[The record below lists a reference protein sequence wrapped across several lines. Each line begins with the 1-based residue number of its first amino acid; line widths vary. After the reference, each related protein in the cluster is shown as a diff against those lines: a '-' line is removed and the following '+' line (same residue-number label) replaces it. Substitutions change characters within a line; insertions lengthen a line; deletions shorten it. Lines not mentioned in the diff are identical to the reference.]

1 MEVALVTLL
10 AAMTLSMALVPLF
23 IRWAP
28 ALGMIDKP
36 DPRKVHTTPI
46 PRVGG
51 IGIVVGA
58 LVAGLIWVPADTA
71 IQAYWFGSLVL
82 LVFGVWDDMKELGHY
97 VKFVGQFIAVLAV
110 IYGAGLYVHYLPFLD
125 APLSEGVGKVFTV
138 IAMVGMINAINHSDG
153 LDGLAGGESLLS
165 LLAIMYLASLSVSWP
180 VILIAAAAAGGVF
193 GFLRYNS
200 HPARVFMGDGGSQ
213 FLGFTLAFLAVYLTQ
228 VGNPALSPALPLL
241 FLGLPIADIIAVFI
255 QRIYHGMN
263 WFRATKNHIHHRL
276 LELGFQHHESVVI
289 IYSVQ
294 ALLVLSAIL
303 LPYEY
308 DWLLLGIYFGV
319 VALVFGALIVA
330 ERSGWRV
337 NRASHTFALTGQLA
351 AGLDDPAVARNLQR
365 LLEAGVALYVVTAV
379 VIIRDMPADFRY
391 ALPVLAGLLALRL
404 LLGFRLWFL
413 FLRLLLFVAV
423 AMFVYLVNANAE
435 IWASGGLGML
445 VLVYFMAL
453 AAALG
458 VAMRFVRESRFRV
471 TPLDFL
477 VALLVVLVGS
487 WPELLG
493 LDDTDIRMILQMVV
507 LFYVVEWVLQ
517 HMKSRWN
524 LMTASVL
531 LGLLVLTARAW
542 VSF

>member
-1 MEVALVTLL
+1 MDVALVTLL

-110 IYGAGLYVHYLPFLD
+110 VYGADLYVHYLPFLD
-125 APLSEGVGKVFTV
+125 APLSEGAGKVFTV

-165 LLAIMYLASLSVSWP
+165 LLAIMYLASLSESWP

-337 NRASHTFALTGQLA
+337 NRAHHTFALTGRLA

-435 IWASGGLGML
+435 VWASGGLGML
-445 VLVYFMAL
+445 ALVYFIAL

-458 VAMRFVRESRFRV
+458 VAMRFVRESRFRI